1 MTRSAVPRPSQGQD
15 DLLGKPPV
23 PPAASEA
30 CRLLC
35 AGVYLHDGYR
45 DAVIDHLY
53 VQEERIAAPS
63 TGFDAA
69 RVLAHALRAR
79 RAELWWA
86 AGILCAWLLGVV
98 LTRGAIA
105 ALVLPSVLLAVAPL
119 IRGTSRNPPVHR
131 RIPAFLMR
139 WYGRLLMLALVVL
152 MAGGALSG
160 LFGDDDSEDYGS
172 SGGYGS
178 DGFSDS
184 VPDGSDL
191 DFSVLTGGF
200 TSGGSGSGT
209 AWGALAFFALIAAL
223 VGLRRG
229 QFARVMAGE
238 LARKNFAD
246 LAADPAERAVG
257 GRFQRLQQRIRLEQ
271 HAPLIM
277 YNANDPFCGAGV
289 PYHPWNLAVELR
301 PSEDGPTEPID
312 NARIL
317 RRIVPL
323 LEALRVP
330 SPHGSPEAAAAV
342 RDRLR
347 ELRID
352 ECVFLPV
359 VGMPRREDAPYG
371 AQGFETH
378 RLGAVEEGGES
389 RRHFLRIRVGGWN
402 EEVVVTVFVRVH
414 TQGGMLMLELAPH
427 VLMPVHP
434 LFQEAD
440 RIAHRHRNNNWLGK
454 AAWAVARTPG
464 SLVRSVI
471 TLGRGGVSG
480 WTLLTAGNRG
490 ALPDG
495 PALSI
500 RQLGADDEASLF
512 QDMDINRYLKS
523 IQDRVTGGVRLALRE
538 AGWQTDE
545 FEQKVV
551 NIGAGGVF
559 IESAKDSAI
568 GIGDHNTIMHTD
580 RRTAADP
587 NTAAGAKPGTKPGP
601 GTPKPGSKPGPG
613 APTSP
618 PKASGPGPGPG
629 AGPRTDQHPN
639 TGGK

>member
-1 MTRSAVPRPSQGQD
+1 MTGSTVPQPSRSQD
-15 DLLGKPPV
+15 ELLGKPPV
-23 PPAASEA
+23 HPATSEA
-30 CRLLC
+30 SRLLC

-45 DAVIDHLY
+45 DAVIDQLY

-79 RAELWWA
+79 RSELRWA
-86 AGILCAWLLGVV
+86 AGILATWLLGAV
-98 LTRGAIA
+98 LTRGAVA
-105 ALVLPSVLLAVAPL
+105 VFVMPCVLLALAPL
-119 IRGTSRNPPVHR
+119 IRGAARNPPVYR

-139 WYGRLLMLALVVL
+139 WYGRLLLFFAVL
-152 MAGGALSG
+152 WTVGGAFAG
-160 LFGDDDSEDYGS
+160 LFDDDDDPGSYESSYDSAYDSSDGLSDALPDGADLGLTVLNEGFS
-172 SGGYGS
+172 SGG
-178 DGFSDS
+178 F
-184 VPDGSDL
+184 
-191 DFSVLTGGF
+191 
-200 TSGGSGSGT
+200 GSGP
-209 AWGALAFFALIAAL
+209 AWGAIGFFALIATL

-238 LARKNFAD
+238 LARKNFPD
-246 LAADPAERAVG
+246 LTADPAERTAG
-257 GRFQRLQQRIRLEQ
+257 SRFRRLQQRIRLEQ

-277 YNANDPFCGAGV
+277 YSAGDPFCGAGL

-323 LEALRVP
+323 LQQLRVP
-330 SPHGSPEAAAAV
+330 SPHGSPDAAAAV

-347 ELRID
+347 ELQID

-359 VGMPRREDAPYG
+359 LGMRRREDAPYG
-371 AQGFETH
+371 PAGFETH

-389 RRHFLRIRVGGWN
+389 RRHFLRIRVGGWS

-440 RIAHRHRNNNWLGK
+440 RIAHRHRNNNWFGK
-454 AAWAVARTPG
+454 AAWALARTPG
-464 SLVRSVI
+464 SLVRSVV
-471 TLGRGGVSG
+471 TLGRGAVSG
-480 WTLLTAGNRG
+480 WTVLTAGNSG
-490 ALPDG
+490 ALTDG
-495 PALSI
+495 PEMSI
-500 RQLGADDEASLF
+500 RQLGSDNEASLF

-545 FEQKVV
+545 FEQKIV

-568 GIGDHNTIMHTD
+568 GIGDHNNVSYGNAGHRST
-580 RRTAADP
+580 ADP
-587 NTAAGAKPGTKPGP
+587 KRAPGPKQGPGAQKPPPKSSGP
-601 GTPKPGSKPGPG
+601 GT
-613 APTSP
+613 SP
-618 PKASGPGPGPG
+618 RP
-629 AGPRTDQHPN
+629 DQHPN

>member
-1 MTRSAVPRPSQGQD
+1 MTQSAVPRPSRGQD

-45 DAVIDHLY
+45 DAVIDQLY

-98 LTRGAIA
+98 LTRGGIA
-105 ALVLPSVLLAVAPL
+105 ALVMPCVLLALAPL
-119 IRGTSRNPPVHR
+119 IRGSARNPPVYR

-139 WYGRLLMLALVVL
+139 WYGRLLLFTFVL
-152 MAGGALSG
+152 WMAGGTLYG
-160 LFGDDDSEDYGS
+160 LFGDDDSE
-172 SGGYGS
+172 GYG
-178 DGFSDS
+178 
-184 VPDGSDL
+184 L
-191 DFSVLTGGF
+191 SVLTGGF
-200 TSGGSGSGT
+200 TSGESGSGA

-246 LAADPAERAVG
+246 LAADPAEHAVG
-257 GRFQRLQQRIRLEQ
+257 GRFRRLQQRIRLEQ

-277 YNANDPFCGAGV
+277 YSANDPFCGAGV

-330 SPHGSPEAAAAV
+330 SAHGSPEAADAV

-347 ELRID
+347 ELLID

-371 AQGFETH
+371 PQGFETH

-440 RIAHRHRNNNWLGK
+440 RTAHRHRNNNWFGK

-471 TLGRGGVSG
+471 TLGRGAVSG
-480 WTLLTAGNRG
+480 WTLLTAGNSG

-495 PALSI
+495 PAMSI

-568 GIGDHNTIMHTD
+568 GIGDHNAITHTD
-580 RRTAADP
+580 KRTAANP
-587 NTAAGAKPGTKPGP
+587 NTAAGAKPGTKQ
-601 GTPKPGSKPGPG
+601 GPG
-613 APTSP
+613 APKPP
-618 PKASGPGPGPG
+618 PKASGPGPGP
-629 AGPRTDQHPN
+629 APRTYQHPN
-639 TGGK
+639 SGGK